1 MECFLKSD
9 GFEGCFAPKL
19 VPKSTF
25 RLPYVIETEKAT
37 YEELYFEIHMNRY
50 GTAESRGR
58 KINMKKCGRFGNY
71 RSPTAFFSMAEPGK
85 LYRIYGAV
93 LALNRMF
100 LPPE

>member
-1 MECFLKSD
+1 MEYFLKSD
-9 GFEGCFAPKL
+9 GFERYFASKL

-37 YEELYFEIHMNRY
+37 YEELYFKIHMNRY

-100 LPPE
+100 RPPE

>member
-9 GFEGCFAPKL
+9 GFEGCFASKL

-58 KINMKKCGRFGNY
+58 KINMKIII
-71 RSPTAFFSMAEPGK
+71 TAFPQKSIKTRNKTLKKTA
-85 LYRIYGAV
+85 ADT
-93 LALNRMF
+93 
-100 LPPE
+100 